1 MRLDHVSYVTTHDQ
15 LADTV
20 QRLGSRLGS
29 TFIDG
34 GIHPRFGTR
43 NFVLPLQNGHYLE
56 VVCPLE
62 HPAVEQS
69 PFGQAVLRRA
79 NEGGG
84 WFSWVLAVDDITKIE
99 TRLGR
104 SAVEGHRR
112 KPDGKELSWKQLG
125 ILDVMK
131 DAQLPFFV
139 NWTSLDHPSTDG
151 KAISKVTKIEIA
163 GNEEEVLAWL
173 GKDVDSALGEE
184 VTIEWVAPSTNGG
197 ETGIVAVH
205 LLTPAGEVRL
215 D

>member
-1 MRLDHVSYVTTHDQ
+1 
-15 LADTV
+15 
-20 QRLGSRLGS
+20 
-29 TFIDG
+29 
-34 GIHPRFGTR
+34 
-43 NFVLPLQNGHYLE
+43 LPLQNGHYIE

-84 WFSWVLAVDDITKIE
+84 WFSWALAVDNISNIE
-99 TRLGR
+99 SRLGR

-112 KPDGKELSWKQLG
+112 KPDGKDLEWKQLG

-151 KAISKVTKIEIA
+151 KAISKIVEIEIA
-163 GNEEEVLAWL
+163 GDAQVVTEWLDRDISTATGDDIEIQWLSTQSNE
-173 GKDVDSALGEE
+173 GD
-184 VTIEWVAPSTNGG
+184 
-197 ETGIVAVH
+197 TGIVAVH
-205 LLTPAGEVRL
+205 LLTPTGVVRL